1 MWKCLCGAFYGFKPH
16 IPAETLM
23 DLLKEG
29 VTEFEWK
36 KMPCLIETKPSSPG
50 THSVCETEWQPSH
63 TELSMSRAYTAL
75 SVRLK
80 YISVN
85 KKLLLWR
92 STSLSCGGSPSIL
105 LNRLILLDTF
115 SKNSISDSLS
125 SWYLITPYYVLL
137 MN

>member
-1 MWKCLCGAFYGFKPH
+1 
-16 IPAETLM
+16 M

-29 VTEFEWK
+29 VTEFDWK

-63 TELSMSRAYTAL
+63 TELSMSRAYTTL

-85 KKLLLWR
+85 KKLLL
-92 STSLSCGGSPSIL
+92 
-105 LNRLILLDTF
+105 
-115 SKNSISDSLS
+115 
-125 SWYLITPYYVLL
+125 
-137 MN
+137 